1 MRGTII
7 PTHLSSE
14 TVPTVVYLGPPA
26 THTHL
31 ACIERFGSSAHA
43 LPVESISEV
52 FEAVERKEADY
63 GVVPIENSTE
73 GSVNRTLDMFI
84 ESEVKIRGEV
94 FIRIS
99 HNLLSRGGNPQNI
112 QKIYSHPHALEQCR
126 HWLKEHFPEIPLF
139 EAMSTAK
146 AAEMAIEDL
155 EAAAVASSFAAELYG
170 LKVIAPGIEDYPY
183 NFTRFL
189 ILGCQFC
196 EQTGKDKTS
205 LLFSIPHSPG
215 SLFRVLKPFDEK
227 GINLTKIESRPAKN
241 KPWEYIFFLDFEGH
255 ATDAPIHETL
265 DEMEDNV
272 LFMKLLG
279 SYPRNS

>member
-1 MRGTII
+1 M
-7 PTHLSSE
+7 
-14 TVPTVVYLGPPA
+14 PTVVYLGPPA